1 MRKVSM
7 TARDELV
14 NALARRYAVAG
25 RAEKTRILDEFVA
38 ITGFHRKHGMRLLRC
53 DAAAR
58 RSEGKASRRIYDEAV
73 CEAIVVLWEAS
84 DRICGKRL
92 NEGLPINMARIMG
105 ERSTYRAQDC
115 DSNTSPSRNRMTH
128 DLAIAPENVDPSYRR
143 HSHPSPRY
151 TSTTSAIC
159 T

>member
-38 ITGFHRKHGMRLLRC
+38 IAGFHRKHAMRLLRC

-58 RSEGKASRRIYDEAV
+58 RSEGKAAYSEGKLPP
-73 CEAIVVLWEAS
+73 VLRES
-84 DRICGKRL
+84 CHL
-92 NEGLPINMARIMG
+92 F
-105 ERSTYRAQDC
+105 
-115 DSNTSPSRNRMTH
+115 
-128 DLAIAPENVDPSYRR
+128 
-143 HSHPSPRY
+143 
-151 TSTTSAIC
+151 
-159 T
+159 